1 MSEVLDMSGN
11 SDQAGDDPEAMTL
24 TLNEVLELEDEM
36 IQDAAAVLGA
46 SSDKTCSFVE
56 VAVTTFIIEVISML
70 FVGLHEKTSSVCLF
84 NLYS

>member
-1 MSEVLDMSGN
+1 MSEVLDVSGN

-56 VAVTTFIIEVISML
+56 VIIRMLIIVVISML
-70 FVGLHEKTSSVCLF
+70 CL
-84 NLYS
+84 